1 MSAEADEANDEVAR
15 LVVAQALRLSESQ
28 RLRVAAELL
37 ESLEGPPDDVSDEDW
52 LAEINRRAER
62 VRRGESQGE
71 PWHVVRDELLA
82 ELRK

>member
-1 MSAEADEANDEVAR
+1 MSSEADETNDEAAR

-62 VRRGESQGE
+62 VRRGESQAE
-71 PWHVVRDELLA
+71 PWHVVRDELLT
-82 ELRK
+82 ELRE